1 VLMPGDSFMRSIL
14 ITAGLIMASLI
25 PCLAISM
32 APKDTNILAAIVAP
46 GSGLRD
52 AAKLAGAADAQIV
65 RQGAFPFIWVFA
77 SDRPDLSE
85 RLYAN
90 GAWLVL
96 DPLIGGCGDAADRR
110 ILDP

>member
-1 VLMPGDSFMRSIL
+1 MLADSFMRSL
-14 ITAGLIMASLI
+14 LMTAGLIMASLI

-46 GSGLRD
+46 GGGLSD

-77 SDRPDLSE
+77 SDRPDLAA

-96 DPLIGGCGDAADRR
+96 DPLVGGCGDAAVHRA
-110 ILDP
+110 LDL